1 MNAMNIQHLR
11 YLIAVAGT
19 GGFTSASRE
28 LHVTQ
33 PTVSGGIAE
42 LEKQLHARLFNR
54 DSRHVVLTAEG
65 RILLEYAVEIVDLL
79 EEATGRLASGEV
91 LPGERIRFGAT
102 DAAVIYLL
110 PDLLKSF
117 SQRYP
122 GVELTTQVASSVP
135 LVDEVLS
142 NRSEFAVVSLPLP
155 HSQIEVVP
163 LTSDPI
169 VLVVN
174 PEHRFTGRASVSAA
188 EVAAE
193 KLIMFRGESISRQ
206 IVEAGF
212 AQQRLSVGAS
222 MEMGSPEAI
231 RKLVEAGAGIAFLP
245 WMTVADSVAAGSLQ
259 SIEVRNLALTREI
272 GLVWRPGRYFSP
284 ALRRLLEAILEKFD
298 RSAERPRLAAGVKR
312 RGKGQS
318 SAR

>member
-1 MNAMNIQHLR
+1 MNTQHLR
-11 YLIAVAGT
+11 YLIAVAST

-33 PTVSGGIAE
+33 PTVSGGINE
-42 LEKQLHARLFNR
+42 LEKQLSAKLFNR

-65 RILLEYAVEIVDLL
+65 RVLLEYAVEIVDLL

-110 PDLLKSF
+110 PDLLKMF

-122 GVELTTQVASSVP
+122 GVELTTQVASSIP
-135 LVDEVLS
+135 LVEAVLS
-142 NRSEFAVVSLPLP
+142 NRSEFAVVSLPQS

-163 LTSDPI
+163 LTIDPM

-174 PEHRFTGRASVSAA
+174 PEHRFAGRASVSAA
-188 EVAAE
+188 EVVDEA
-193 KLIMFRGESISRQ
+193 LIMFLGESVTRQ
-206 IVEAGF
+206 IVEEGF
-212 AQQRLSVGAS
+212 AQQGLSVVAS
-222 MEMGSPEAI
+222 MEMSSPDAI

-245 WMTVADSVAAGSLQ
+245 WMTVADSVTSGRLQ
-259 SIEVRNLALTREI
+259 KVGVRNLDLTREI
-272 GLVWRPGRYFSP
+272 GLIWRQGRYFSP
-284 ALRRLLEAILEKFD
+284 AVRRLLEAILETFD

-312 RGKGQS
+312 RGRAQS
-318 SAR
+318 LGL

>member
-1 MNAMNIQHLR
+1 MNIQHLR
-11 YLIAVAGT
+11 YLIAVANT

-33 PTVSGGIAE
+33 PTVSGGITE
-42 LEKQLHARLFNR
+42 LEKQLNAKLFNR

-65 RILLEYAVEIVDLL
+65 RVLLEYAVEIVDLL
-79 EEATGRLASGEV
+79 EEASGRLASGEV

-122 GVELTTQVASSVP
+122 GVELTTQVASSIP
-135 LVDEVLS
+135 LVEEVLS
-142 NRSEFAVVSLPLP
+142 NRSEFAVVSLPQSHP
-155 HSQIEVVP
+155 QIEVVS
-163 LTSDPI
+163 LTIDPM

-174 PEHRFTGRASVSAA
+174 PEHRFAGRASVSAA
-188 EVAAE
+188 EVVEE
-193 KLIMFRGESISRQ
+193 KLIMFHSESVSRQ
-206 IVEAGF
+206 IVQEGF

-222 MEMGSPEAI
+222 MEMGSPDAI
-231 RKLVEAGAGIAFLP
+231 RKLVEAGAGISYLP
-245 WMTVADSVAAGSLQ
+245 RMTVMDSVDAGSLA
-259 SIEVRNLALTREI
+259 EVRVRNLDLTREI
-272 GLVWRPGRYFSP
+272 GLIWRQGRYFSP
-284 ALRRLLEAILEKFD
+284 AVRRLLEAILEKFD
-298 RSAERPRLAAGVKR
+298 RSAEGPRLAAGVR
-312 RGKGQS
+312 RRDKGQS